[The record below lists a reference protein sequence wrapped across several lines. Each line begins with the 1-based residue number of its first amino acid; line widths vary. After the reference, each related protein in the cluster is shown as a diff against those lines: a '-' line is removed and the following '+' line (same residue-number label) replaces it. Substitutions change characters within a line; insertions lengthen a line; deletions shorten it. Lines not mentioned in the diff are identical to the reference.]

1 MGWPYFFPRI
11 LALKNCVLVTL
22 QGTASDLTA
31 SEAIARCHY
40 HVACGLCH
48 RLLPPASLHE
58 WPTAQ
63 ASSESA
69 PQQRRPHTPYLAGWL
84 TVRLTRWGSKRW
96 ASVELKRDPHALVFT
111 TLLLLTKQTPS
122 KILIQRL
129 SLFWMCFMNQTS
141 TASTCLCIEYRRN
154 KAASVSNLIIISLRL
169 LATSCKATVC

>member
-22 QGTASDLTA
+22 QCAASDLTA

-40 HVACGLCH
+40 HVACGFCH

-84 TVRLTRWGSKRW
+84 TARLTRWGSKRW
-96 ASVELKRDPHALVFT
+96 ASVELKRDPHALVFI

-122 KILIQRL
+122 KNTHSKTIFILDVFHESNINCINV
-129 SLFWMCFMNQTS
+129 SLHWISKKQSGLCF
-141 TASTCLCIEYRRN
+141 
-154 KAASVSNLIIISLRL
+154 
-169 LATSCKATVC
+169 